1 MKEQID
7 IWLVGNTG
15 LRNPNRIQD
24 GFKVFAG
31 SPFVGNLHGKDNEI
45 GFMNLLNEKGIIQ
58 NEEGKDES
66 GSHARKWRL
75 MFAKNGFIYPQI
87 KKKDG
92 MQEDLGPVD
101 NITPFGR
108 MFLKADTYA
117 AVQECYLR
125 AMSVEQF
132 PMPDG
137 KRYFSPLR
145 WLLAIMLELEKRTGS
160 SELSR
165 IEFALWG
172 IQQIRVIIF
181 RKLSIIF
188 LILEDADLLLLRNA
202 LLIEKKLLN
211 AENIMT
217 KSLTISW
224 ITVT

>member
-7 IWLVGNTG
+7 IWLVG
-15 LRNPNRIQD
+15 NPNRIQD

-108 MFLKADTYA
+108 MCSSTRMLFASNERRTVSNAGWKALFLTVKMAACDYA
-117 AVQECYLR
+117 
-125 AMSVEQF
+125 
-132 PMPDG
+132 
-137 KRYFSPLR
+137 
-145 WLLAIMLELEKRTGS
+145 
-160 SELSR
+160 
-165 IEFALWG
+165 
-172 IQQIRVIIF
+172 
-181 RKLSIIF
+181 
-188 LILEDADLLLLRNA
+188 
-202 LLIEKKLLN
+202 
-211 AENIMT
+211 
-217 KSLTISW
+217 
-224 ITVT
+224 